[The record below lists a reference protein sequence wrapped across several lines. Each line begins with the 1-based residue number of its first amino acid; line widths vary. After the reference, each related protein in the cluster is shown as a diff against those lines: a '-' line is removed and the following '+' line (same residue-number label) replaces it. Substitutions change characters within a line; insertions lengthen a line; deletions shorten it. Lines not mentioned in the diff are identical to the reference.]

1 MSKEKDFTIRDI
13 REDATKKLGKVHSEY
28 INEGAMGLIT
38 VQANELA
45 YNRYRIIPRILRDVS
60 NVDTSTTI
68 FGTKVTFPFGFSPA
82 AMHMIAHPSGEIGTS
97 SAASKA
103 GIAMGVSHWA
113 TKSME
118 DIIAA
123 GKNAEGY
130 GYKALL
136 VTVDAPIIGRRLSEL
151 RNGIG
156 LPEGMSFPNVVEDD
170 GSTPNNFK
178 NTVRDASTQFST
190 FLPWL
195 VSVTPPT
202 MEIWLKGIYHP
213 EDVLLA
219 SSYPIAGIIVSNHG
233 GRQLDTAPAILEAL
247 PACAAAARSP
257 HALHLRSKLGLS
269 RLKVGI
275 DGGIRRGSDIFKALA
290 LGADMCFAGRIP
302 IWGLAVDGEDGVS
315 RAIEILR
322 QEFEVTMMLAGCIS
336 VGEITKESL
345 AVVEGG
351 VPGIISRL

>member
-1 MSKEKDFTIRDI
+1 
-13 REDATKKLGKVHSEY
+13 
-28 INEGAMGLIT
+28 
-38 VQANELA
+38 
-45 YNRYRIIPRILRDVS
+45 
-60 NVDTSTTI
+60 
-68 FGTKVTFPFGFSPA
+68 
-82 AMHMIAHPSGEIGTS
+82 MHMIAHPSGEISTS

-103 GIAMGVSHWA
+103 GIAMGVSYWA
-113 TKSME
+113 TKSMK

-123 GKNAEGY
+123 GKTHGTPYGLQTSGANPMSKTEALIKKAAGF

-136 VTVDAPIIGRRLSEL
+136 VTVDAPIIGRRLGEL
-151 RNGIG
+151 RNGID
-156 LPEGMSFPNVVEDD
+156 LPEGMSFPNVVEDG
-170 GSTPNNFK
+170 GSSPNNPK
-178 NTVRDASTQFST
+178 NAIRDTSTEFST

-213 EDVLLA
+213 DDVLLA
-219 SSYPIAGIIVSNHG
+219 ASYPIAGIIVSNHG
-233 GRQLDTAPAILEAL
+233 GRQLDTAPATLEAL
-247 PACAAAARSP
+247 PACSAAARSP
-257 HALHLRSKLGLS
+257 HALHLRSKLGLG

-302 IWGLAVDGEDGVS
+302 FWGLAVDGEAGVS

-322 QEFEVTMMLAGCIS
+322 QEFEVTMMLAGCKL
-336 VGEITKESL
+336 VDEITKESL